1 MTDNNNNV
9 PSAPVTTT
17 FSLPVRLSTPSNVTR
32 TLNTSSLV
40 LELSAVLF
48 LSKIMKVSP
57 SVHADLIGLA
67 KYGDSLSD
75 VVARLID
82 FYKKNHKQD
91 QK

>member
-1 MTDNNNNV
+1 MPKQMKNKDD
-9 PSAPVTTT
+9 
-17 FSLPVRLSTPSNVTR
+17 LSI
-32 TLNTSSLV
+32 
-40 LELSAVLF
+40 
-48 LSKIMKVSP
+48 KMIKVSP

>member
-1 MTDNNNNV
+1 MKNKDD
-9 PSAPVTTT
+9 
-17 FSLPVRLSTPSNVTR
+17 LSI
-32 TLNTSSLV
+32 
-40 LELSAVLF
+40 
-48 LSKIMKVSP
+48 KMIKVSP

-82 FYKKNHKQD
+82 FYKKNHKDD